1 MPSNTALVLMNAQVN
16 MFADETAVYNAGQV
30 LRRLHELLRQA
41 RGAEV
46 AIFHI
51 QNNGGEGDPD
61 KPGSPGWAIHPAL
74 APERGEVVLQKSSP
88 DAFAKSNLDYELRS
102 RNITRVVL
110 AGMQSDLS
118 IHTTLRRAVD
128 LGYEVVLVK
137 DGHSTCDADDI
148 RAPEMIE
155 LVNAELKPFAAVV
168 PQAEIDFQDD

>member
-1 MPSNTALVLMNAQVN
+1 MPSNTALVLLDAQVN
-16 MFADETAVYNAGQV
+16 MFEDETAVYDARH
-30 LRRLHELLRQA
+30 LLSRLHKLLQQA

-61 KPGSPGWAIHPAL
+61 QPGTPGWAIHPAL
-74 APERGEVVLQKSSP
+74 APERGEIVLQKSSP

-102 RNITRVVL
+102 RNITRLVL
-110 AGMQSDLS
+110 AGMQSDLC
-118 IHTTLRRAVD
+118 IHATLRRAVD

-137 DGHSTCDADDI
+137 DGHSTCDAEDI

-155 LVNAELKPFAAVV
+155 LVNAELNPFAAVV
-168 PQAEIDFQDD
+168 PQAEIDFQDH